1 MPKYLYKAKLSEHGM
16 KGTLDEGGSA
26 RRAAVSKAAE
36 GVGGN
41 VEAFYYALG
50 EVDAYVIVDLPSEAH
65 AVAFAAAVGVS
76 GTGSVETV
84 ALIEPETMDEVS
96 KIHTDYRAPGEIA
109 SH

>member
-16 KGTLDEGGSA
+16 RGTLDEGGSA

-36 GVGGN
+36 GVGGK

-65 AVAFAAAVGVS
+65 AVAFAATVGIS

-84 ALIEPETMDEVS
+84 ALIEPETIDEVS
-96 KIHTDYRAPGEIA
+96 KIHPDYRAPGEIA